1 MAKITLI
8 GAGSVTFAKQLMSD
22 ILRDPALAE
31 STITLMD
38 VDAARLATSSK
49 LGDALVRAIAPRA
62 RVEATTDRAHA
73 IRGADYVINM
83 VQVGMHAATLTDF
96 EIPRRYG
103 LRQTIADTLGVGGIF
118 RALRT
123 IPVMLGIVRDME
135 QHAPDGMLLNYTN
148 PMAMLCLAVF
158 KSSGIQTVGLC
169 HSVQYTS
176 RQLAAY
182 ADLPYAEVKYRVAGI
197 NHMAWFLEFKHK
209 GRDAYPLLHAAMQ
222 RPEVYDQDR
231 VRFEMLRRLG
241 YFVTESSEHFSEYV
255 PYFIPHEGLIERF
268 AVPIGE
274 YLRRSEHN
282 MREFEQVRHL
292 VERGDAPKMV
302 QSVEYGGRII
312 HAMETGE
319 PYVFNGNVYNQGLIT
334 NLPSDCC
341 VEVPCLIDRNG
352 VQPTVVGDLPPQLA
366 ALNRTNINVQQL
378 ATEAALTGKREHVYH
393 AVMLDP
399 LAAATLTLDQMW
411 AMCDELIEAH
421 GSLLPPLR

>member
-1 MAKITLI
+1 MARITLI
-8 GAGSVTFAKQLMSD
+8 GAGSVTFARQLMGD
-22 ILRDPALAE
+22 ILSDPALAE

-38 VDAARLATSSK
+38 IDAARLDTSRK
-49 LGDALVRAIAPRA
+49 LGVSLARRIAPRA
-62 RVEATTDRAHA
+62 RVEATTERAEA

-123 IPVMLGIVRDME
+123 IPVVLGIVRDME
-135 QHAPDGMLLNYTN
+135 RHAPDGVLLNYTN

-158 KSSGIQTVGLC
+158 KSSAIQTVGLC
-169 HSVQYTS
+169 HSVQHTS

-182 ADLPYAEVKYRVAGI
+182 AGVPYEDVSYRVAGI
-197 NHMAWFLEFKHK
+197 NHMAWFLEFRHQ
-209 GRDAYPLLHAAMQ
+209 GRDAYPLLRAAMQ
-222 RPEVYDQDR
+222 RPQVYDQDR

-268 AVPIGE
+268 AVPIDE
-274 YLRRSEHN
+274 YIRRSENN
-282 MREFEQVRHL
+282 MQEFEQTRRL
-292 VERGDAPKMV
+292 VEAGGAPEV
-302 QSVEYGGRII
+302 EESVEYAGRII
-312 HAMETGE
+312 RAMETGE
-319 PYVFNGNVYNQGLIT
+319 PYAFNGNVYNRGLIT
-334 NLPSDCC
+334 NLPADCC
-341 VEVPCLIDRNG
+341 VEVPCLIDKNG
-352 VQPTVVGDLPPQLA
+352 VQPTVVGNLPPQLA
-366 ALNRTNINVQQL
+366 ALDRTNINVQQL
-378 ATEAALTGKREHVYH
+378 TVEAALTGKREHVYH

-399 LAAATLTLDQMW
+399 VAAATLTLDQMW
-411 AMCDELIEAH
+411 ALCDELIAAH